1 MVSLARQDDD
11 ARTRSSGQTVLRS
24 DEEEMKKFSS
34 IQMDLE
40 GTRSEQQG
48 DLIISTKRLLWAPS
62 NDNSEA
68 QPIWNEEFKNIS
80 MHAISTDAANDFPP
94 CIYAQ
99 VGEDCQ
105 EVRFIPVEGAESV
118 LQEIYDAMCSA
129 AELNASDD
137 EGAGEGL
144 ISSFMN
150 PNFVGEMI
158 PEGNAAATARRLD
171 SLLQV
176 PEDLEQ
182 SPEQNGSENENN
194 EHDENPET

>member
-1 MVSLARQDDD
+1 MVSLSRQDND
-11 ARTRSSGQTVLRS
+11 ARTPATRQTILRS

-48 DLIISTKRLLWAPS
+48 NLIISTKRLLWTPS
-62 NDNSEA
+62 NNNNEV
-68 QPIWNEEFKNIS
+68 QPIWNEEFRNIS
-80 MHAISTDAANDFPP
+80 MHAISTDAANEFPP

-99 VGEDCQ
+99 VGDDCQ
-105 EVRFIPVEGAESV
+105 EVRFIPVEGSESI

-144 ISSFMN
+144 FTSLMN

-158 PEGNAAATARRLD
+158 PENNAAATANRLD
-171 SLLQV
+171 NLLQV

-182 SPEQNGSENENN
+182 HLEQNGSENESN
-194 EHDENPET
+194 EHDEHPET